1 MVDAILDKCQKG
13 KYLSSLD
20 YEKLLTLEDENKIN
34 QLLNTAKAI
43 RDKYSKKVLLTPTL
57 SIKDKTCEELLA
69 CIKRSEELDIPRVN
83 FFRQYETDEDVINA
97 CKLVK
102 ENTNLKTHVSISGE
116 FSFESIEELSNI
128 GVDTICCNL
137 STVNNEVFLNN
148 HPKDTLTQRI
158 KLCQNISKNG
168 IGLSSGLVLGIGE
181 EIPDRLKHLRF
192 LSNYRTLEEIPIIN
206 YNTYPDLPTK
216 EEQII
221 PLMEHLKTIA
231 ITRIMYPKI
240 TITIPLSQY
249 KLEYCKYYLNAGANS
264 LVTNNILKFE
274 VYKEILDILNESGLE
289 IMTSAS
295 F

>member
-1 MVDAILDKCQKG
+1 M
-13 KYLSSLD
+13 
-20 YEKLLTLEDENKIN
+20 
-34 QLLNTAKAI
+34 
-43 RDKYSKKVLLTPTL
+43 
-57 SIKDKTCEELLA
+57 
-69 CIKRSEELDIPRVN
+69 
-83 FFRQYETDEDVINA
+83 
-97 CKLVK
+97 
-102 ENTNLKTHVSISGE
+102 
-116 FSFESIEELSNI
+116 SNI

-240 TITIPLSQY
+240 TITVPLSQY
-249 KLEYCKYYLNAGANS
+249 KLEYGKYYLDAGANS
-264 LVTNNILKFE
+264 LVTNAILKYEIF
-274 VYKEILDILNESGLE
+274 KEILNMIDECSLE
-289 IMTSAS
+289 IATTT
-295 F
+295 FK

>member
-13 KYLSSLD
+13 KNLSSLD

-57 SIKDKTCEELLA
+57 SIKDKTCKELLA

-97 CKLVK
+97 CKL
-102 ENTNLKTHVSISGE
+102 GE

-137 STVNNEVFLNN
+137 STVNNEVFQNN
-148 HPKDTLTQRI
+148 KPKDTLTQRI

-181 EIPDRLKHLRF
+181 DIPDRLKHLRF

-240 TITIPLSQY
+240 TITVPLSQY
-249 KLEYCKYYLNAGANS
+249 KLELGKYYLEAGANS
-264 LVTNNILKFE
+264 LVTNYILKYEIF
-274 VYKEILDILNESGLE
+274 KEIFDMIDECDLEIATTTSLNE
-289 IMTSAS
+289 
-295 F
+295 

>member
-13 KYLSSLD
+13 KNLSSLD

-34 QLLNTAKAI
+34 QLLNSAKTI

-192 LSNYRTLEEIPIIN
+192 LSNYIGFL
-206 YNTYPDLPTK
+206 TK
-216 EEQII
+216 IS
-221 PLMEHLKTIA
+221 
-231 ITRIMYPKI
+231 KI
-240 TITIPLSQY
+240 T
-249 KLEYCKYYLNAGANS
+249 
-264 LVTNNILKFE
+264 
-274 VYKEILDILNESGLE
+274 VYKSLKYVII
-289 IMTSAS
+289 
-295 F
+295 

>member
-13 KYLSSLD
+13 KNLSSLD

-34 QLLNTAKAI
+34 QLLNSAKTI

-57 SIKDKTCEELLA
+57 SIKDKTCEKLLA

-192 LSNYRTLEEIPIIN
+192 LSNYRTLEE
-206 YNTYPDLPTK
+206 
-216 EEQII
+216 
-221 PLMEHLKTIA
+221 LMEHLKTIA

-240 TITIPLSQY
+240 TITVPLSQY
-249 KLEYCKYYLNAGANS
+249 KLEYGKYYLDAGANS
-264 LVTNNILKFE
+264 LVTNDILKYEIF
-274 VYKEILDILNESGLE
+274 KEILNMIDECGLE
-289 IMTSAS
+289 IATTT
-295 F
+295 FK